1 MNKYTNSAI
10 LPRVLK
16 VQNKSPKQ
24 LLKYLSFLGKD
35 LFLNKYYYYYSQ
47 FFHFFF
53 FLRFWIMLAEAVW
66 KNIQEKVG
74 TDMIQY
80 PATSVVSIH
89 KVVISVTIF
98 LSVQSAQKVGKV

>member
-35 LFLNKYYYYYSQ
+35 LFLINIIIIIVS
-47 FFHFFF
+47 FFIFF

-80 PATSVVSIH
+80 PTTSVVSIH
-89 KVVISVTIF
+89 EVVISVTIF
-98 LSVQSAQKVGKV
+98 LSVQKVGKV

>member
-35 LFLNKYYYYYSQ
+35 LFLINIIIIIVS
-47 FFHFFF
+47 FFIFF
-53 FLRFWIMLAEAVW
+53 FLRFWTMLAEAVW

-89 KVVISVTIF
+89 EVIISVTIF
-98 LSVQSAQKVGKV
+98 LSVQKVGKV

>member
-35 LFLNKYYYYYSQ
+35 LFFNLILLLLIVS
-47 FFHFFF
+47 FFIF
-53 FLRFWIMLAEAVW
+53 FLRFWIMLAEEVW

>member
-1 MNKYTNSAI
+1 
-10 LPRVLK
+10 
-16 VQNKSPKQ
+16 
-24 LLKYLSFLGKD
+24 
-35 LFLNKYYYYYSQ
+35 
-47 FFHFFF
+47 
-53 FLRFWIMLAEAVW
+53 MLAEAVW

-74 TDMIQY
+74 KDMIQY

>member
-1 MNKYTNSAI
+1 
-10 LPRVLK
+10 
-16 VQNKSPKQ
+16 
-24 LLKYLSFLGKD
+24 
-35 LFLNKYYYYYSQ
+35 
-47 FFHFFF
+47 
-53 FLRFWIMLAEAVW
+53 MLAEAVW

-80 PATSVVSIH
+80 PATVGSVVSIH

>member
-1 MNKYTNSAI
+1 
-10 LPRVLK
+10 
-16 VQNKSPKQ
+16 
-24 LLKYLSFLGKD
+24 
-35 LFLNKYYYYYSQ
+35 
-47 FFHFFF
+47 
-53 FLRFWIMLAEAVW
+53 MLAEAVW

-89 KVVISVTIF
+89 KVVISITIF